1 MASVDGRG
9 PQGSQRRRPRRRWL
23 AAVGLWSAY
32 CALWLYV
39 QVAPPPF
46 MSCVGPSVPGRLACI
61 SSPPSATPPLAIL
74 AIHLVGL
81 GIILAAYPL
90 TRSRDAG

>member
-1 MASVDGRG
+1 MALVDGRG
-9 PQGSQRRRPRRRWL
+9 PRGSQRRRSRRRWF

-46 MSCVGPSVPGRLACI
+46 MSLIVQLSFDQIAGLASGPPGGPLIPRGDAPGRPSSIQVDAIVPGG
-61 SSPPSATPPLAIL
+61 P
-74 AIHLVGL
+74 
-81 GIILAAYPL
+81 
-90 TRSRDAG
+90 